1 MNTEIINPFLKATKQ
16 VVEMMAQIEVVAE
29 TPSIK
34 KDNKTWGVVSGL
46 VGLAGEQLSGNMVL
60 SFDEPSIVAI
70 VNAMIGES
78 FSSLNEQVT
87 DAVGELTNMVGG
99 NIKTELFQKAPLFD
113 ISVPSVYI
121 GDDLQR
127 RTVSDDLC
135 FHVPFTVGE
144 EAFSVEFLMVT
155 KKHGGTGV
163 QSSLVDGM
171 QKA

>member
-87 DAVGELTNMVGG
+87 DAVGELTNMISGTAKRELSERGFQFEMAIPVTIVGQHVE
-99 NIKTELFQKAPLFD
+99 IVQLAQAPIVSIPFKTSMGQF
-113 ISVPSVYI
+113 VV
-121 GDDLQR
+121 
-127 RTVSDDLC
+127 
-135 FHVPFTVGE
+135 
-144 EAFSVEFLMVT
+144 EASLG
-155 KKHGGTGV
+155 KK
-163 QSSLVDGM
+163 
-171 QKA
+171 K